1 MGIGERITGKRVYF
15 DTNIFIYVLEGFP
28 KAAQQLQEVRTALLT
43 GACEVFTSELTLCE
57 LLVPHFRSNNLERVR
72 QYRGFLEKSGAVT
85 LIATSRLT
93 YLRASDYRG
102 QFGLKTPD
110 AIHAASATE
119 AECEIFVTNDANLRL
134 PASISRATF
143 FES

>member
-1 MGIGERITGKRVYF
+1 MGIGERIAGKRVYF
-15 DTNIFIYVLEGFP
+15 DTNIFIYVLEGFAEA
-28 KAAQQLQEVRTALLT
+28 AAQLHEIRAALLT
-43 GACEVFTSELTLCE
+43 GSCEVFTSELTLCE

-85 LIATSRLT
+85 LLATSRLT
-93 YLRASDYRG
+93 YLRSSDYRG

-110 AIHAASATE
+110 AIHVASATE